1 MRSCTLLCLVLA
13 AGCVDPAADGDAI
26 DASFTADGKAD
37 TAGIAEGS
45 PTALAVL
52 SIANTRT
59 EDQLHDDVGLSVHT
73 AHSIA
78 NHGDELQTLADLD
91 ALPYVG
97 AIAFH
102 KLVAYAKA
110 TGLVTDTATTHV
122 PTGKLLDCNTSAG
135 PDQQVTVI
143 GDGTKLTLRELTS
156 SGSRVDRTL
165 SMSEWTS
172 EKLALR
178 DDFGAT
184 ATLTKDR
191 GDWVM
196 HSGGGGFS
204 ETAIAD
210 CWVDKSK

>member
-1 MRSCTLLCLVLA
+1 MRSCTLLCLILA

-26 DASFTADGKAD
+26 DDSFTADGKAD

-45 PTALAVL
+45 PTAVAVL
-52 SIANTRT
+52 SIANTSSEAT
-59 EDQLHDDVGLSVHT
+59 LHDDVGLS
-73 AHSIA
+73 ANAARSIA
-78 NHGDELQTLADLD
+78 NHGDTLATLADLD

-97 AIAFH
+97 SIAFK

-110 TGLVTDTATTHV
+110 TGLVTDTHV
-122 PTGKLLDCNTSAG
+122 PTGKLLDCNTSLG

-156 SGSRVDRTL
+156 SGSQIDRTL
-165 SMSEWTS
+165 SMTEWTS

-178 DDFGAT
+178 DDFGAK
-184 ATLTKDR
+184 ATLTKSS

-196 HSGGGGFS
+196 HSGGGGVS